1 MKDPRNMTF
10 NELKT
15 WLRDRL
21 QMRGTAAA
29 DISIRRDEAPYEQP
43 AKLWKAGND
52 EFRMSFKRAVMD
64 LVAEAGATPWEPAHF
79 SELGLLIE
87 SANLWEAVTP
97 LEDIAQS
104 RRLLGHAHGPQL
116 HMLALRTLLA
126 LRWTGTLD
134 FWLAQKELV
143 GARWPGII
151 FEGLAQQDVDL
162 AFGQLPELVT
172 SRETMREILHLFPGL
187 MREHRLGIS
196 TLRERCRRVVDKL
209 HPDAAEAMR
218 DWFRRRNYPIELP
231 SRQVNL
237 SLITAIQIVLAQES
251 EPRFRSPMLWGLSK
265 GNCVPA

>member
-43 AKLWKAGND
+43 AKLWQSGSD
-52 EFRMSFKRAVMD
+52 TFRINFKRAVID
-64 LVAEAGATPWEPAHF
+64 LIAEAGAAPWEPAHF
-79 SELGLLIE
+79 NELGLLVE
-87 SANLWEAVTP
+87 AANLWEAVTS

-104 RRLLGHAHGPQL
+104 KRLLEHDHGPQL

-134 FWLAQKELV
+134 FWLAQKEAV
-143 GARWPGII
+143 GARWPGVI
-151 FEGLAQQDVDL
+151 FEGLARQDVDL
-162 AFGQLPELVT
+162 AFGQLSELVS

-187 MREHRLGIS
+187 MRDLRLGVS
-196 TLRERCRRVVDKL
+196 TLRERCRSVVDKL
-209 HPDAAEAMR
+209 PPDAAAAMR
-218 DWFRRRNYPIELP
+218 EWFRLRDYPIELP
-231 SRQVNL
+231 AAQVNL
-237 SLITAIQIVLAQES
+237 SLIVAIQNVLVQES
-251 EPRFRSPMLWGLSK
+251 EPRFRTPMLCGRSE

>member
-15 WLRDRL
+15 WLNDRL

-29 DISIRRDEAPYEQP
+29 DINIRRDEAPYEQS

-104 RRLLGHAHGPQL
+104 RRLLGQVHGPQL

-134 FWLAQKELV
+134 FWLAQKAAI
-143 GARWPGII
+143 GIRWPGII
-151 FEGLAQQDVDL
+151 FEGL
-162 AFGQLPELVT
+162 T
-172 SRETMREILHLFPGL
+172 R
-187 MREHRLGIS
+187 
-196 TLRERCRRVVDKL
+196 
-209 HPDAAEAMR
+209 
-218 DWFRRRNYPIELP
+218 
-231 SRQVNL
+231 
-237 SLITAIQIVLAQES
+237 
-251 EPRFRSPMLWGLSK
+251 
-265 GNCVPA
+265 